1 MLAAAIASWIL
12 LISMLTACLY
22 VWDKRA
28 AIKDR
33 PRIAEKRLLA
43 CAALGGWPGALIAGR
58 SIRHKTQKVSYR
70 IRFAL
75 CVIVN
80 IAVIAAILYASVH

>member
-1 MLAAAIASWIL
+1 MLAAVIAIWIL
-12 LISMLTACLY
+12 LISVLTACLY

-28 AIKDR
+28 ATKDR
-33 PRIAEKRLLA
+33 PRIAEKTLLT
-43 CAALGGWPGALIAGR
+43 CSALGGWPGAVIAGQ
-58 SIRHKTQKVSYR
+58 SIRHKTQKLSYR

-80 IAVIAAILYASVH
+80 IAVIAAILYASAR